1 MSDDV
6 LLLERDGTLATLTLN
21 RPDKLNAFDPSL
33 RAAMREK
40 VAIIED
46 DPKIRVVILK
56 GEGRG
61 FSAGADL
68 SAGMA
73 DPLSFHLDME
83 YKPFLTAI
91 AQSNKV
97 WIAQVH
103 GACAGIGAAVAMNC
117 DLMVLAEDSYIY
129 MAFAAIA
136 LVPDLYAGQPL
147 VTFAKLA
154 GPPTQVKVRGKTPSD
169 IWQVNLQPQQFQS
182 GVAKL
187 WATRRIEALMD
198 SAELGEP
205 MSEIQPTVLALAL
218 EHQVASPFTS
228 FVAVDTTPTRPAD
241 AETGTADVK
250 SNLAQ
255 GRNLGGSLPRG
266 GTAANLWLLTA
277 VLLAGLAIAVRKRRA

>member
-136 LVPDLYAGQPL
+136 LAPDGGNTQLLLKAMGYKHALQAALEGRKIPAAECEGYGICNKVVPVDSIDADTRAWAESLANGAPMGMAALKRLMRSVHAMSFGDAISAEAVEQTPL
-147 VTFAKLA
+147 LKSEDFREGVRAFFAKE
-154 GPPTQVKVRGKTPSD
+154 K
-169 IWQVNLQPQQFQS
+169 
-182 GVAKL
+182 
-187 WATRRIEALMD
+187 
-198 SAELGEP
+198 
-205 MSEIQPTVLALAL
+205 
-218 EHQVASPFTS
+218 
-228 FVAVDTTPTRPAD
+228 PAFKG
-241 AETGTADVK
+241 A
-250 SNLAQ
+250 
-255 GRNLGGSLPRG
+255 
-266 GTAANLWLLTA
+266 
-277 VLLAGLAIAVRKRRA
+277 